1 MNDTAGRLRDAY
13 QAAAATVDAEQI
25 RGLHEFRTPGHRSR
39 HRDRA
44 RRGRAGLLMPLG
56 AAAAVVALLL
66 AVTAIVPRLSG
77 GGHHPAGTT
86 PGAGTDGGVP
96 EFTLVIVGG
105 ALQVI
110 QTTTGQ
116 VAGRAAAPAGQGF
129 SYVAAAAG
137 DRTFLAAAQVYPTS
151 ACGTIL
157 YKVQLTAD
165 GQPSLTRLDVTL
177 PTATQPD
184 GLALSGDGST
194 AAFSLEGCTTPPPGS
209 GGKPLAGGIALI
221 RLASGQVTRQ
231 WSYASGEPY
240 ALDLATSSLWLS
252 ADGSK
257 LGFLQYPKDD
267 TAELGARTLDT
278 SAPSGPVD
286 SVSTTGLHQPPSG
299 YPRVETAGLSPDGA
313 TLYACTLSGP
323 GNAATLTLAAYGATT
338 GQRTGVL
345 HTWPAA
351 TGSGC
356 DMIIDP
362 AGGYAL
368 VTIVRT
374 TLVPDKNLP
383 PGAKTLERTSTT
395 VAINL
400 ASGDVSGTVPLPR
413 GTTPVAW

>member
-25 RGLHEFRTPGHRSR
+25 RGLHEFRAPGHRAR

-44 RRGRAGLLMPLG
+44 GRGRAGLLMPLA
-56 AAAAVVALLL
+56 AAAAVVAVLL
-66 AVTAIVPRLSG
+66 AVTAIVPRLSS
-77 GGHHPAGTT
+77 GGHHPAGAT
-86 PGAGTDGGVP
+86 PGSGTDGGVP
-96 EFTLVIVGG
+96 EFTLVSVGG

-110 QTTTGQ
+110 QTTTGH

-129 SYVAAAAG
+129 NYVAAAAD

-151 ACGTIL
+151 ACRTIL

-177 PTATQPD
+177 PAATQPD

-194 AAFSLEGCTTPPPGS
+194 AAFSLGGCITPPPGS

-221 RLASGQVTRQ
+221 RLPSGQVTRQ

-240 ALDLATSSLWLS
+240 ASDLATSSLWLS

-257 LGFLQYPKDD
+257 LGFLQYPKDP
-267 TAELGARTLDT
+267 AELGARTLDT

-299 YPRVETAGLSPDGA
+299 YPSLETAGLSPDGA
-313 TLYACTLSGP
+313 TLYACTLNGP
-323 GNAATLTLAAYGATT
+323 GNAATLTLAAYRATT

-351 TGSGC
+351 TGSSC

-368 VTIVRT
+368 VTIARLTVVT
-374 TLVPDKNLP
+374 DKNLP
-383 PGAKTLERTSTT
+383 PGAQRTLRQTSAT

-400 ASGDVSGTVPLPR
+400 ASGDVSGTVPLPH
-413 GTTPVAW
+413 GPTGVAW